1 MTQKTFN
8 VELQTFPTYLVT
20 LVDLQEIQC
29 RLGRVL
35 NKHSPTIVE
44 EYLEEET
51 PQQINNKVEIKQT
64 SPHLEPY

>member
-1 MTQKTFN
+1 VTQPTFN

-20 LVDLQEIQC
+20 LVDLQEIQH

-44 EYLEEET
+44 EYSEGET
-51 PQQINNKVEIKQT
+51 PQQINNKVEIKKI
-64 SPHLEPY
+64 SPH

>member
-1 MTQKTFN
+1 MTQPNFN

-20 LVDLQEIQC
+20 LVDFQEIQH

-44 EYLEEET
+44 EYLEGET
-51 PQQINNKVEIKQT
+51 PQQINNKVEIKKI
-64 SPHLEPY
+64 SPH